1 MLLLQPHCVHSNMP
15 TYDIQKPMMRIL
27 NYVHTYV
34 PTFTWHNTIHFY
46 NICIRTCFNNTLFFA
61 FQPTFPLGLQY
72 ILQSFLNSS
81 FISVP
86 QNWNLLF
93 KNRHN
98 FIALESFRGIK
109 KDVSFT
115 TIRVSTPRLLRSPF
129 GGPTYLPLRRRLWM
143 VPNKNWLRE
152 LHRETFHNSTS
163 CNRCKNRHISN
174 KTNKISTWVAF
185 LWYLVIINHNQCKY
199 LNGLHIFFQ
208 SMIKVY
214 GAQ

>member
-1 MLLLQPHCVHSNMP
+1 M
-15 TYDIQKPMMRIL
+15 YFDRIL
-27 NYVHTYV
+27 KNKVGKKTRGQLFV
-34 PTFTWHNTIHFY
+34 LCNERWISFY
-46 NICIRTCFNNTLFFA
+46 IV
-61 FQPTFPLGLQY
+61 G
-72 ILQSFLNSS
+72 NSS
-81 FISVP
+81 LVAINSP
-86 QNWNLLF
+86 ID
-93 KNRHN
+93 N
-98 FIALESFRGIK
+98 FIAFFIWYGYLCPPCQILGRISLL
-109 KDVSFT
+109 
-115 TIRVSTPRLLRSPF
+115 PRFPLLI
-129 GGPTYLPLRRRLWM
+129 
-143 VPNKNWLRE
+143 KNWLRE